1 MLADHINVF
10 FLLHLIIYLT
20 CVGVHTWKESAED
33 NFQKW
38 IFSSYLVAFGYQI
51 QVVKLN

>member
-20 CVGVHTWKESAED
+20 CVGGTHMEGISRGQLSEVDFLLLSCGFWLSNPGSQA
-33 NFQKW
+33 
-38 IFSSYLVAFGYQI
+38 
-51 QVVKLN
+51 